1 MSSIEF
7 RNVLRRYGASPA
19 TPWWSSR
26 SSVTRAV
33 CCVVRCLT
41 AAGAAAPVAQLLS
54 LIEAGRLDPMFMWR
68 DGAAAEQLPHAAV
81 VTAEGRALAPQS
93 LWSKA
98 GTPRARRAGEEHL
111 TK

>member
-1 MSSIEF
+1 MHCAAF
-7 RNVLRRYGASPA
+7 MMYVNVYRRITVHTDLIRAFDVTPSKCLCMRSPR
-19 TPWWSSR
+19 TI
-26 SSVTRAV
+26 
-33 CCVVRCLT
+33 
-41 AAGAAAPVAQLLS
+41 VAQLLS
-54 LIEAGRLDPMFMWR
+54 LIEAGRLVPMFMWR